1 MRQQKTD
8 KMLKVREFNDLLSC
22 HLCAGYMINPTTVD
36 NCLHTYCRSCIVQH
50 LQREASCPL
59 CKILGGFK
67 QVNMGNLRPDDVMRA
82 LIFKMVPGLYQK
94 ERERAIQYN
103 VSQLNSEQR
112 INVEEASNVVGSEQ
126 ETIEENFFAPNEPI
140 SLSLEYHPTLLKG
153 CSTSQIPPVRYLQC
167 PACLKIRHLKRF
179 LCSKFDIDPESKRI
193 EVEVIYEDEVLPNDF
208 TLMDVGYCYNW
219 KRHAPMQFTYRILF
233 YGNESQNPSKG
244 INKSEVEVK
253 QNTRV
258 DTIKTTELKENEG
271 ITLCDEASITNLS
284 AASSVNYKNQQTLHK
299 APKSKS
305 KSSKSIK
312 ITTNKIYNHPR
323 NEEVNAPVK
332 MIFARKS
339 SVESGKKPSPKRN
352 NHDDVTYTVT
362 NDFKSL
368 RSNDMRYSDYAVSS
382 TTSNSNSPKN
392 SPKSEQRLAK
402 SMANAALAAETPP
415 PLTVQSGGASSATV
429 PKCDIVVSIPQSQ
442 MPKSP
447 YSIDDE
453 FENVSLAQ
461 LKTASKKSPSITT
474 TTNVTEP
481 TKGGSTRNVPK
492 LKIEL
497 NSLKTRLSISKPK
510 SAGVLSS
517 AETSEKRERT
527 KQRKHSLDEVAAPLN
542 DRLDIETYAKNI
554 GLQPIEVLTPP
565 ESCEKLKYS
574 PNASPLSSASST
586 TSSSNN
592 AFPLATPTELTTK
605 TSFHKKRKKKHSKDS
620 KEPKDSK
627 RRRMHAEISSKPEE
641 ESLKMKVKLTAPHNH
656 KSHKSESSSTKK
668 NSDEMRKSP
677 PIVRD
682 VKVLTTATVP
692 NIPVTPVND
701 SILALNKTLGEE
713 SRSINHLM
721 MEKERTKEVVK
732 VVKADET
739 LLTLPQT
746 NLLPKP
752 YNNIRDSK
760 LPASP
765 PLPPSLFK
773 TTPLNFNTL
782 TVTSTTA
789 GQSKSTNNSSKQM
802 DLTKSKQIAPQ
813 TAKPTSVP
821 QYNRQGSLSAPKPHP
836 HFIVPSLPRRPSPGS
851 NSSYT
856 PSSIAS
862 ASSKQFGMQL
872 KRSASLDESYAI
884 GGRAKQLKLDAS
896 QRKAL
901 YGSYANKPLTPP
913 STSVSITKLADTAT
927 NVQSSSGTH
936 NNAVTITARPPGGM
950 TQEQMRWQLPPYT
963 QLHLPFNKPAV
974 EIVRINSNQM
984 TADMHIPVL
993 NTSKS
998 ARMMGPPLSMVKGKK
1013 NVGHQLGT
1021 MPSTG
1026 GVKSPPIS
1034 HHAVTLGHARNNP
1047 YRLSPPALVNLQGP
1061 PFTASK
1067 KMGALA
1073 TDNTCKKPENL
1084 CKTNGT
1090 TDKQLQQSRISLR
1103 DFRPISRDHTID
1115 IIDVTGGSGKE
1126 ELSPAADT
1134 TVSATA
1140 VTPSARE
1147 SLEAALNKIK
1157 QNITSTTTVQDSVAA
1172 SAAKQQQLAS
1182 PTQMSNEDLQNLHL
1196 LSESATTREKIA
1208 IRSSQSYEK
1217 PKMQPSS
1224 LVRQQNASVRNI
1236 PNPSALAFRN
1246 MSTLPAVSSTLAPV
1260 STVVAS
1266 QTTTTTTTSCA
1277 PPTTP
1282 STPTTSPASQSTQKT
1297 LPLVSLPVTSS
1308 AAPLSPGNPVLPAI
1322 TSSSAVSATST
1333 SITVARTVKKPT
1345 TIDQVA
1351 ANLNMRASAAAAEA
1365 HAAKLSAAEDVTQ
1378 ITSSMGSATT
1388 SQNNTSDLAKVTLT
1402 TTVASST
1409 TSNETSAT
1417 TAECVKEE
1425 TNKAANR
1432 VDEIAKAKVLP
1443 KSVADSGVTTAIVT
1457 DVTNIENATCNSN
1470 SNSNS
1475 NNNNINNNNN
1485 NSNSKNNNNNGNNDV
1500 KYGVTSASV
1509 ASD

>member
-1 MRQQKTD
+1 MKLQKTD
-8 KMLKVREFNDLLSC
+8 KMLKVREFNELLSC
-22 HLCAGYMINPTTVD
+22 HICGGYMINPTTVD

-50 LQREASCPL
+50 LHRETSCPQ
-59 CKILGGFK
+59 CKEVGGFK
-67 QVNMGNLRPDDVMRA
+67 QINMGNLRSDDVMRA

-94 ERERAIQYN
+94 ERERAIQFN
-103 VSQLNSEQR
+103 VAQLNSQQR
-112 INVEEASNVVGSEQ
+112 INVEEASNVVSREQ
-126 ETIEENFFAPNEPI
+126 ETVEENFFAPNEPI

-233 YGNESQNPSKG
+233 YGNESQHPAKR
-244 INKSEVEVK
+244 INKAEVEVK
-253 QNTRV
+253 QSSRV
-258 DTIKTTELKENEG
+258 DTVKTTELKQNEH
-271 ITLCDEASITNLS
+271 IMLSDEASITNLS
-284 AASSVNYKNQQTLHK
+284 AASIVNYNNNQQTLQK
-299 APKSKS
+299 APKDKS

-312 ITTNKIYNHPR
+312 ITSNKTYNPR

-339 SVESGKKPSPKRN
+339 SVESGKKSSPKRN
-352 NHDDVTYTVT
+352 SHEDVTYTVT

-382 TTSNSNSPKN
+382 TTSNSNSPKS
-392 SPKSEQRLAK
+392 SPKSEHRSTKL
-402 SMANAALAAETPP
+402 MANAHESSPP
-415 PLTVQSGGASSATV
+415 QTVQIVGASSATV

-461 LKTASKKSPSITT
+461 LKTASKKSPSIST
-474 TTNVTEP
+474 TTNVESP
-481 TKGGSTRNVPK
+481 KGGSTRNVPK

-517 AETSEKRERT
+517 AEVSEKRERT

-592 AFPLATPTELTTK
+592 AFPLTTTTELTTK
-605 TSFHKKRKKKHSKDS
+605 TTFHKKRKKKHSKDS

-656 KSHKSESSSTKK
+656 KSHKSESSGTKK
-668 NSDEMRKSP
+668 SSDEMRKSP

-682 VKVLTTATVP
+682 VKVLATATIPDVP
-692 NIPVTPVND
+692 VPPVND

-782 TVTSTTA
+782 TVTSTTT
-789 GQSKSTNNSSKQM
+789 GPSKSTNNSSKQL
-802 DLTKSKQIAPQ
+802 DLTKGKQQVPLM
-813 TAKPTSVP
+813 TKPTSVP

-836 HFIVPSLPRRPSPGS
+836 HFIVPSLPRRSSPGT

-862 ASSKQFGMQL
+862 ASSKQLGMQL

-884 GGRAKQLKLDAS
+884 GGRAKQVKLDAS

-913 STSVSITKLADTAT
+913 STSVSINKLADTAT

-974 EIVRINSNQM
+974 EIVRINSNQ
-984 TADMHIPVL
+984 TSTDMHIPAL
-993 NTSKS
+993 STPKS
-998 ARMMGPPLSMVKGKK
+998 GRMMGPPLSMVKGKK
-1013 NVGHQLGT
+1013 SVGHQLGA
-1021 MPSTG
+1021 MASTG

-1034 HHAVTLGHARNNP
+1034 LNAVSLGHGRNNP

-1061 PFTASK
+1061 PFNASK
-1067 KMGALA
+1067 KVGALA
-1073 TDNTCKKPENL
+1073 TDNTYKKPENL
-1084 CKTNGT
+1084 SKTNGT

-1103 DFRPISRDHTID
+1103 DFRPSSRDHSFD
-1115 IIDVTGGSGKE
+1115 IIDVTEGIGKAE
-1126 ELSPAADT
+1126 ASPAADT

-1140 VTPSARE
+1140 ATPSARE

-1157 QNITSTTTVQDSVAA
+1157 QNITSTTTVQDSAAA
-1172 SAAKQQQLAS
+1172 SAAKQQQLPS

-1246 MSTLPAVSSTLAPV
+1246 MSTLPAVSSTLTPATTVAASSSAP
-1260 STVVAS
+1260 S
-1266 QTTTTTTTSCA
+1266 TTS
-1277 PPTTP
+1277 

-1297 LPLVSLPVTSS
+1297 LPLMPLPLNSA
-1308 AAPLSPGNPVLPAI
+1308 AAPLSPGNSALPAT
-1322 TSSSAVSATST
+1322 TSASVVSATST

-1365 HAAKLSAAEDVTQ
+1365 HQL
-1378 ITSSMGSATT
+1378 
-1388 SQNNTSDLAKVTLT
+1388 N
-1402 TTVASST
+1402 
-1409 TSNETSAT
+1409 
-1417 TAECVKEE
+1417 
-1425 TNKAANR
+1425 
-1432 VDEIAKAKVLP
+1432 
-1443 KSVADSGVTTAIVT
+1443 
-1457 DVTNIENATCNSN
+1457 
-1470 SNSNS
+1470 
-1475 NNNNINNNNN
+1475 
-1485 NSNSKNNNNNGNNDV
+1485 
-1500 KYGVTSASV
+1500 
-1509 ASD
+1509 

>member
-1 MRQQKTD
+1 MKLQKTS
-8 KMLKVREFNDLLSC
+8 KMLKVSEFNDLLSC
-22 HLCAGYMINPTTVD
+22 YLCSGYLINPTAVE
-36 NCLHTYCRSCIVQH
+36 NCLHTYCRTCIVRH
-50 LQREASCPL
+50 LQREATCPL
-59 CKILGGFK
+59 CKIAANFK
-67 QVNMGNLRPDDVMRA
+67 QIDVGNLRSDDVLRA

-94 ERERAIQYN
+94 ERELAIQCN
-103 VSQLNSEQR
+103 SQQQ
-112 INVEEASNVVGSEQ
+112 INVEEATDDVRREQ
-126 ETIEENFFAPNEPI
+126 ETIGDHFFAPNEPI
-140 SLSLEYHPTLLKG
+140 SLSLEYHPALLKG

-179 LCSKFDIDPESKRI
+179 LCSKFDIGPESKRI

-219 KRHAPMQFTYRILF
+219 KRHAPMKFTYRILF
-233 YGNESQNPSKG
+233 YGNESQNPSNRK
-244 INKSEVEVK
+244 NKSEIEVK
-253 QNTRV
+253 GNSRV
-258 DTIKTTELKENEG
+258 DTIKTTELKQNEELTICDDAN
-271 ITLCDEASITNLS
+271 ITIVSTASPI
-284 AASSVNYKNQQTLHK
+284 LHK
-299 APKSKS
+299 ALKSKS

-312 ITTNKIYNHPR
+312 LTTNKTN

-339 SVESGKKPSPKRN
+339 SADSGKKPSPKRN
-352 NHDDVTYTVT
+352 NHEDVTYTVT

-382 TTSNSNSPKN
+382 TTSNSNSPKS
-392 SPKSEQRLAK
+392 SPKSAQRSGK
-402 SMANAALAAETPP
+402 STSNASIIVDSPP
-415 PLTVQSGGASSATV
+415 PPPVQSQGASSVTL

-461 LKTASKKSPSITT
+461 LKTASKKSPSTTT
-474 TTNVTEP
+474 TTNVTE
-481 TKGGSTRNVPK
+481 TAKGGSTRNVPK

-517 AETSEKRERT
+517 VGTSEKRERT

-592 AFPLATPTELTTK
+592 AFPLAIPNELTTS

-641 ESLKMKVKLTAPHNH
+641 ESLKMKVKLTTPHNH
-656 KSHKSESSSTKK
+656 KSHKSESSGTKK
-668 NSDEMRKSP
+668 SSDELRKSP
-677 PIVRD
+677 PVVRD
-682 VKVLTTATVP
+682 VKVLTTAIVP
-692 NIPVTPVND
+692 DVPVTPVND

-752 YNNIRDSK
+752 YNNIKDSK

-773 TTPLNFNTL
+773 TTPLNFNTI

-789 GQSKSTNNSSKQM
+789 GQSKSTNNSSKQL
-802 DLTKSKQIAPQ
+802 DLTKNKQQVPLS
-813 TAKPTSVP
+813 TKPTPVP
-821 QYNRQGSLSAPKPHP
+821 LYNRQGSLNAPKPHP

-851 NSSYT
+851 NNSYT

-862 ASSKQFGMQL
+862 ASSKQLGMQL
-872 KRSASLDESYAI
+872 KRSASLDEPYAI
-884 GGRAKQLKLDAS
+884 GGRAKQVKLDVS

-913 STSVSITKLADTAT
+913 ATGVSISKLADTAT

-974 EIVRINSNQM
+974 EIVRINSNQT
-984 TADMHIPVL
+984 TADMHTPAL
-993 NTSKS
+993 NALKS
-998 ARMMGPPLSMVKGKK
+998 GRMMGPPLSMVKGKK
-1013 NVGHQLGT
+1013 SAGHQLGT
-1021 MPSTG
+1021 MPSSS
-1026 GVKSPPIS
+1026 GVRSPPIS
-1034 HHAVTLGHARNNP
+1034 LSAVPFGQGRNNP
-1047 YRLSPPALVNLQGP
+1047 YRLSPPALINLQDR
-1061 PFTASK
+1061 PFTTK
-1067 KMGALA
+1067 KIGTLA
-1073 TDNTCKKPENL
+1073 TDNTYKKPENL

-1090 TDKQLQQSRISLR
+1090 FDKQSQQSRVSLR
-1103 DFRPISRDHTID
+1103 DFRPTSRDYSSTD
-1115 IIDVTGGSGKE
+1115 IIDVTGG
-1126 ELSPAADT
+1126 AAKDEHSSAVDT

-1140 VTPSARE
+1140 ATPSARE

-1157 QNITSTTTVQDSVAA
+1157 QNITSTTAQDSAA
-1172 SAAKQQQLAS
+1172 GSAAKQQQLPS

-1208 IRSSQSYEK
+1208 IRSSLSYEK

-1224 LVRQQNASVRNI
+1224 MVRQQNASVRNI

-1246 MSTLPAVSSTLAPV
+1246 MSTLPAVSSTLPPA

-1266 QTTTTTTTSCA
+1266 QSVTSNSA
-1277 PPTTP
+1277 PSTSS
-1282 STPTTSPASQSTQKT
+1282 STPTTSAASQSTQKT
-1297 LPLVSLPVTSS
+1297 LPLVTLPLTSS
-1308 AAPLSPGNPVLPAI
+1308 TAPLSPGNVAPSVT
-1322 TSSSAVSATST
+1322 TSSSAVSAPNTM
-1333 SITVARTVKKPT
+1333 ITTARTVKKPT

-1365 HAAKLSAAEDVTQ
+1365 HAAKLNAAEDVAQ
-1378 ITSSMGSATT
+1378 ISSSMGSATA
-1388 SQNNTSDLAKVTLT
+1388 SQNNASDLSKTTLT
-1402 TTVASST
+1402 TAAASST
-1409 TSNETSAT
+1409 TSNESSAT
-1417 TAECVKEE
+1417 AAERVKEQTTE
-1425 TNKAANR
+1425 ATNGA
-1432 VDEIAKAKVLP
+1432 DEIVKAKVLP

-1457 DVTNIENATCNSN
+1457 DVTSIENTA
-1470 SNSNS
+1470 S
-1475 NNNNINNNNN
+1475 NNNGNNNNNNNNNN
-1485 NSNSKNNNNNGNNDV
+1485 NSNSKNNNNNSSSNNDV
-1500 KYGVTSASV
+1500 KYGVTSGSV